1 MTGARRVRRAPA
13 LPTKMTA
20 IELGPDGLKRRLA
33 RAERR
38 GKLRAFLLVAPLL
51 AFVLLSFALPILTL
65 VRQSA
70 YNTLVSENLPRT
82 TALIAGWKVD
92 SPVPEPLC
100 EAFVQEMHAAK
111 QVDPAIPSRIATF
124 VNRERAGSLSRV
136 KQIANADIQAPYCA
150 GLAAL
155 HDDWAQPDI
164 WRALKIVAPSLSPR
178 FFLQA
183 LDFRLQADG
192 SVRAQDAEEALH
204 LMLFRRTLLVAAGV
218 MLACALLGFPVAYL
232 LAHVSLRVSNM
243 LLIVVLLPF
252 WTSLLVRTTA
262 WIALLQQNGVIN
274 DTLVALHIIGD
285 KSRFEMMYNMFATLV
300 VMTHVLLP
308 FMILPLFS
316 VMKGINP
323 NFTRAALSLGA
334 TPWTAFWKVYFP
346 QTIPGLGAGCLLVF
360 ILAVGYYITPALVG
374 GQSGQLISNIIAFH
388 MQKTLNWPLAA
399 AIGTI
404 LLLGVLALYWL
415 YNRVV
420 GIDKMKL
427 G

>member
-1 MTGARRVRRAPA
+1 
-13 LPTKMTA
+13 MTA
-20 IELGPDGLKRRLA
+20 IELGTEGLKRRLA

-51 AFVLLSFALPILTL
+51 IFVLLSFAIPILSL
-65 VRQSA
+65 VRQA
-70 YNTLVSENLPRT
+70 GYNTLVSANLPRT
-82 TALIAGWKVD
+82 TALIADWKVD
-92 SPVPEPLC
+92 TPVPEALC
-100 EAFVQEMHAAK
+100 EALVVEMRAAK

-136 KQIANADIQAPYCA
+136 KQVANADIKAPYCA

-155 HDDWAQPDI
+155 HEDWAQPDI
-164 WRALKIVAPSLSPR
+164 WRALKIVAPSFSPR

-192 SVRAQDAEEALH
+192 AIRAQDSDEAIH
-204 LMLFRRTLLVAAGV
+204 VMLFRRTLLVAAGV
-218 MLACALLGFPVAYL
+218 TLACALLGFPVAYL
-232 LAHVSLRVSNM
+232 LAHVSQRVSNM
-243 LLIVVLLPF
+243 LLIIVLLPF

-262 WIALLQQNGVIN
+262 WIALLQQNGVVN
-274 DTLVALHIIGD
+274 DALVALHIVSD
-285 KSRFEMMYNMFATLV
+285 KGRLEMMYNMFATLV

-308 FMILPLFS
+308 FMILPMFS

-404 LLLGVLALYWL
+404 LLVGVLALYWL
-415 YNRVV
+415 YNRFV